1 MVRPGVAQVG
11 SEEGGQTCEFSSWE
25 GTGRVPGGGG
35 CSGATRVSQEGRGAF
50 GGWAWGG
57 FSRGS
62 VLPPRGLFVK
72 VPWFQET

>member
-25 GTGRVPGGGG
+25 GIAPGQP
-35 CSGATRVSQEGRGAF
+35 RVSQEGRGAF